1 MLKNVS
7 VQYLETSLTKVQ
19 GKYYQV
25 ILNVVEES
33 VMSQCFLYQ
42 RKYFCLATVRYSFV
56 DYISANTTKTFQM
69 Y

>member
-25 ILNVVEES
+25 ILNVVEE
-33 VMSQCFLYQ
+33 
-42 RKYFCLATVRYSFV
+42 
-56 DYISANTTKTFQM
+56 
-69 Y
+69 